1 MPQITGTPAPANENL
16 TREEAAARAAA
27 LHVDAYR
34 VAVDFSTARDHQ
46 VTGFASE
53 TSIDFRVI
61 NGSRSTFLD
70 FIHESIESITLNG
83 RELDPATAVV
93 GSRIMLDGLAETNTV
108 TVRGMAYYSRS
119 GEGLHRY
126 LDPADGQTYLYSQ
139 YEPSDARRVFA
150 NFEQPDLK
158 APFSFSVTAPTG
170 WHVASNQSSTS
181 VKEQA
186 DGNSMTE
193 FGPTL
198 PISTYITT
206 LLAGPYHVVRSD
218 WSGTMSDGAELDIP
232 LALTCRASLAPA
244 LDPDE
249 LFKITRRGLDFFH
262 ELFDYPYPWGKYDQA
277 FVPEYNLGA
286 MENPGLVT
294 FTEAY
299 VFSSRATVAQREGRA
314 NTIMHEMAH
323 MWFGDLVTMSWWDDL
338 WLKESFADYI
348 GTLAVHEATDF
359 EPPG

>member
-1 MPQITGTPAPANENL
+1 MPQITTAPAPNNENL
-16 TREEAAARAAA
+16 TREEAATRAAA
-27 LHVDAYR
+27 LRVDAYR
-34 VAVDFSTARDHQ
+34 VAVDVSAARDHQ
-46 VTGFASE
+46 VTAFASE

-61 NGSRSTFLD
+61 DGSTSTFLD
-70 FIHESIESITLNG
+70 FIHESVQTIVLNG
-83 RELDPATAVV
+83 VVLDPSSAVI
-93 GSRIMLDGLAETNTV
+93 GSRIILDGLTETNTV
-108 TVRGMAYYSRS
+108 TVRGMARYSRS

-126 LDPADGQTYLYSQ
+126 LDPADGQTYLYTQ

-150 NFEQPDLK
+150 NFEQPELK
-158 APFSFSVTAPTG
+158 APFSFNVTAPTG
-170 WHVASNQSSTS
+170 WHVSSNQAATS
-181 VKEQA
+181 VTALTE
-186 DGNSMTE
+186 GTSITE
-193 FGPTL
+193 FAPTL

-218 WSGTMSDGAELDIP
+218 WSGTMSDGSTLDIP

-249 LFKITRRGLDFFH
+249 LFDITRRGLDFFH

-299 VFSSRATVAQREGRA
+299 VFSSRAARGPGEHDHARDG
-314 NTIMHEMAH
+314 AH
-323 MWFGDLVTMSWWDDL
+323 V
-338 WLKESFADYI
+338 
-348 GTLAVHEATDF
+348 VR
-359 EPPG
+359 